1 MGWAAVL
8 EGQIQVL
15 DLADGLGVGRGSQN
29 AGGFLGIARMDF
41 DHTGDRGK
49 PAGL

>member
-1 MGWAAVL
+1 MGGYCIL
-8 EGQIQVL
+8 FT
-15 DLADGLGVGRGSQN
+15 DKFLADGLGVGRGSQD